1 MRLFKLAGID
11 EVTLNVFSWAA
22 LQPSEDTY
30 NFEKLDKIMDLVEA
44 NGLKVFLATST
55 AAHPAWMAKRHP
67 DILRTEFSGMKRKF
81 GSRHNSCQ
89 NSPTYQK
96 YSVLL
101 AKKLAERYGERECV
115 IGWHI
120 CNEYGGECYCEN
132 CEKQFRVWLKK
143 KYGTIEE
150 VNKAW
155 DTSFWGHTFYDWDEI
170 VLPNMLSEHFEPD
183 RTTFQGIS
191 LDYRRFN
198 SEGMLKCYQAEAA
211 AIRSV
216 VPDAKIT
223 TNLMGFYKPL
233 DYQMWA
239 KSMDFISWDNYPAN
253 EDPYSRI
260 AMNHDLMRGIKGGQ
274 PFVLME
280 QTPSV
285 TNWLAYNALKR
296 PGVMR
301 LWSYQA
307 MAHGADAVLFFQM
320 RRSIGACEKYHGAVI
335 DHVGTENTRVFR
347 EISQLGKEL
356 QQLGDKT
363 LGARS
368 RAKAAILVD
377 WDNWWAIEYSAGP
390 SRDLKYLDE
399 VFLYYR
405 ALEEQNYAVDIIG
418 VEESDALPRDKRN
431 HFMYGGVSCEAS
443 LLCDLMHLEGAR
455 ELASYEEDFYAGTPV
470 ITENSFG
477 AGKAYYVGTRS
488 SQEFYRMFM
497 RERMEEK
504 GISPVLE
511 APEGVEATERFKDG
525 KGVMFVLN
533 HNDEETVFVLNEARK
548 DLLTGEQYE
557 GGTVVTLEA
566 KGVMLLEN

>member
-1 MRLFKLAGID
+1 
-11 EVTLNVFSWAA
+11 
-22 LQPSEDTY
+22 
-30 NFEKLDKIMDLVEA
+30 
-44 NGLKVFLATST
+44 
-55 AAHPAWMAKRHP
+55 
-67 DILRTEFSGMKRKF
+67 MKRKF

-132 CEKQFRVWLKK
+132 CEKQFRVWLKE

-260 AMNHDLMRGIKGGQ
+260 AMNHDLMRGIKGRQ

-335 DHVGTENTRVFR
+335 DHVGTENTRAFR

-477 AGKAYYVGTRS
+477 AGKAYYVGTRF